1 MVAQP
6 QAPLPP
12 AESSTRVLVV
22 SDDALA
28 RAGLAALLADQPGYT
43 VVGQVG
49 GSEYASV
56 EPELYRPDV
65 VLWDLGWEPERAV
78 ERLADAPDGGPPI
91 VALVP
96 DEAYAAQARLGG
108 ARGVLTRDVATA
120 ALLAALRAVSHGLTV
135 LQPGMEAMP
144 PASGGHG
151 VAPPE
156 TELTARERE
165 VLGLMAEGLPNK
177 GIASRLKISE
187 HTVKFHVNAILGKL
201 GAQSRTEA
209 VTRATR
215 MGLILL

>member
-120 ALLAALRAVSHGLTV
+120 ALLTV